1 MHILGLA
8 KDAVCIVLKNATTK
22 FAVLSECTERTKATQ
37 LECTPIY
44 QGWQCT

>member
-22 FAVLSECTERTKATQ
+22 FAALSECTERTKATQ

-44 QGWQCT
+44 QG